1 MKLNFECMKTTVTI
15 EDFFRMLCEWF
26 GYDWNEIMQES
37 RFAGTV
43 GTYISQKA
51 LFEMYRLMQAEET
64 DLAWQK
70 GMDILDE
77 IWQDFR
83 LYRIETDKDY
93 DKVINLIQQHR
104 IIKRQWQDLSAAYKK
119 EWNDWLHKN
128 IITLTDEERADNT
141 LGERYPRTF
150 LTEVDDMVNKYN
162 IFRLYRYKGN
172 RNVTVD
178 DVKRI
183 EFSLPFVMSN
193 NVGAY
198 ISRIPAGA
206 EDVLKVYVFLQLEKY
221 IENSYFIIALNIG
234 EDWFIATDE
243 AEYAN
248 PVAKEMVARRGAYRF
263 RERTFEHSVMP
274 YNWLDVVDEKRKNVK
289 DIAKKNEGTGEELYI
304 HELKE
309 WKTASR
315 ILLNL
320 TVNNFFKQLMEL
332 MAENRL
338 LQGNFGFELMKSDR
352 LLTSDTI
359 EYDMNQTTDGTFS
372 DGGAID
378 TVVRNMLLTDKGE
391 STSLI
396 KADTA
401 EIDTQLACVGGSFLT
416 QERYQAQRTWAIYQN
431 EYKKRRGQLK
441 KMAENKNADKET
453 LHRMLDKN
461 IHNLYDDIFA
471 GEKTYIYVHDEEMDC
486 NMSDIHT
493 SFHHK
498 FNFILSKLT
507 LDNKYEYIEKIGGNV
522 GETCSKCNKYELKR
536 NHGSLIQATHYS
548 ILCWLAG
555 VEREALPDYY
565 KNYMSDWYWPYY
577 GNTLLDNV
585 NPLYRL
591 KDECSDTCHRLLFNV
606 MLCQRCRTKY
616 LKNSRFKEAVIVL
629 DRKTGKKIEILEKE
643 DFKNKYGKDITVTN
657 I

>member
-1 MKLNFECMKTTVTI
+1 MKLNFEYMKTTVTI
-15 EDFFRMLCEWF
+15 ENFFRMLCEWF
-26 GYDWNEIMQES
+26 GYDWNEVMQES
-37 RFAGTV
+37 KFAGTV
-43 GTYISQKA
+43 GTYFSQKS
-51 LFEMYRLMQAEET
+51 LFEMYRLMMAEET
-64 DLAWQK
+64 ALAWQK
-70 GMDILDE
+70 GLDILDE

-93 DKVINLIQQHR
+93 DKVINLIQHHR
-104 IIKRQWQDLSAAYKK
+104 IIKRQWQDLSAGYKK
-119 EWNDWLHKN
+119 EWNEWLHNN

-150 LTEVDDMVNKYN
+150 LTDVDNMVNKYN
-162 IFRLYRYKGN
+162 IFKLYRYKGD

-178 DVKRI
+178 DIKRI
-183 EFSLPFVMSN
+183 EFGSPFVMSS

-198 ISRIPAGA
+198 ISRLQAGQD
-206 EDVLKVYVFLQLEKY
+206 DVLKVYVFLQLEKHL
-221 IENSYFIIALNIG
+221 ENCYFIIVLNIG
-234 EDWFIATDE
+234 DEWFIATDE

-248 PVAKEMVARRGAYRF
+248 PVAKEMVARRGAYRY
-263 RERTFEHSVMP
+263 REHTFEYSVMP
-274 YNWLDVVDEKRKNVK
+274 YNWLDVVDEKRK
-289 DIAKKNEGTGEELYI
+289 DITAVAKNADGEPEELYI
-304 HELKE
+304 HDLKE
-309 WKTASR
+309 WNTESR

-320 TVNNFFKQLMEL
+320 TVNNLVNQLMGL
-332 MAENRL
+332 MAESRL
-338 LQGNFGFELMKSDR
+338 LQGYFGFELMKSDR
-352 LLTSDTI
+352 LLTGSTV
-359 EYDMNQTTDGTFS
+359 EYDMNHTTDNTFS

-378 TVVRNMLLTDKGE
+378 VVVKNMLLTDNTE
-391 STSLI
+391 SMALI

-401 EIDTQLACVGGSFLT
+401 EISTQLMCISGSFLT
-416 QERYQAQRTWAIYQN
+416 QEKYQVQRTWAIYQN
-431 EYKKRRGQLK
+431 EYEKRRNRLK
-441 KMAENKNADKET
+441 NMAGNKKDDKKE
-453 LHRMLDKN
+453 LLRLMDKN

-471 GEKTYIYVHDEEMDC
+471 GEKTYIYVYDDAMDY
-486 NMSDIHT
+486 NLSHENT

-507 LDNKYEYIEKIGGNV
+507 LDNKYEYIEKIGGEP
-522 GETCSKCNKYELKR
+522 GRTCIKCNKYELKK
-536 NHGSLIQATHYS
+536 NHSSVIQATHYS

-555 VEREALPDYY
+555 VERSALPDYY
-565 KNYMSDWYWPYY
+565 KNYMSDCYWPYY

-591 KDECSDTCHRLLFNV
+591 KDECSNTCHRLLFNV

-643 DFKNKYGKDITVTN
+643 EFKKKYGKDIPITK

>member
-43 GTYISQKA
+43 GTYFSQKS

-141 LGERYPRTF
+141 LGEQYPRTF

-172 RNVTVD
+172 RNVTAD

-183 EFSLPFVMSN
+183 EFSMPFVMSN

-274 YNWLDVVDEKRKNVK
+274 YNWLDVVDDRRKNVT
-289 DIAKKNEGTGEELYI
+289 DIARNNAGESEELYI
-304 HELKE
+304 HELTE
-309 WKTASR
+309 WKTESR

-320 TVNNFFKQLMEL
+320 TVNNLFKQLMGL
-332 MAENRL
+332 MAENQL

-359 EYDMNQTTDGTFS
+359 EYDMDQTTDGTFS

-378 TVVRNMLLTDKGE
+378 TVVRNMLFTGKNE
-391 STSLI
+391 STALI

-401 EIDTQLACVGGSFLT
+401 EIGTQLACVGGSFLT
-416 QERYQAQRTWAIYQN
+416 QQRYQAQRTWAIYQN
-431 EYKKRRGQLK
+431 EYEKRRGQLK

-471 GEKTYIYVHDEEMDC
+471 GEKTYIYVHDEGMDY
-486 NMSDIHT
+486 NTSDIHT

-555 VEREALPDYY
+555 VERDALPDYY
-565 KNYMSDWYWPYY
+565 KNYMSEYYWPYY

>member
-43 GTYISQKA
+43 GTYFSQKA

-104 IIKRQWQDLSAAYKK
+104 IIKRQWQELSAAYKK

-172 RNVTVD
+172 RNVTAD

-289 DIAKKNEGTGEELYI
+289 DIARNNAGESEELYI

-320 TVNNFFKQLMEL
+320 TVNNLFKQLMEL
-332 MAENRL
+332 MGENRL

-378 TVVRNMLLTDKGE
+378 AVVRNMLFTGKNE
-391 STSLI
+391 STALI

-401 EIDTQLACVGGSFLT
+401 EIGTQLACVGGSFLT
-416 QERYQAQRTWAIYQN
+416 QQRYRTQRTWAIYQN
-431 EYKKRRGQLK
+431 EYEKRRGQLK

-471 GEKTYIYVHDEEMDC
+471 GEKTYIYVHDEGMDY
-486 NMSDIHT
+486 NTSDIHT

-522 GETCSKCNKYELKR
+522 GETCSKCNIYELKR
-536 NHGSLIQATHYS
+536 NHCSLIQATHYS

-555 VEREALPDYY
+555 VERDALPDYY
-565 KNYMSDWYWPYY
+565 KNYMSEYYWPYY
-577 GNTLLDNV
+577 GNTLLNNV

-616 LKNSRFKEAVIVL
+616 LKNRRFKEAVIVL

-643 DFKNKYGKDITVTN
+643 DFKNKYGKDITITN